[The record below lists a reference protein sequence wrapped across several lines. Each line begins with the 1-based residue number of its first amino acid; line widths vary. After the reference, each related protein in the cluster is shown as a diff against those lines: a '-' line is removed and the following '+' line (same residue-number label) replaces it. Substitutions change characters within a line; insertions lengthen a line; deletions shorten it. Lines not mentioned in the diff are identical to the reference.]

1 MANTYSCNFNT
12 LLTLAKCF
20 SDKCTGRVDRN
31 ALIIYA
37 RTKNLA
43 ALGGTDYSS
52 NLKQLMIDAGNWRN
66 SSRDE
71 LHAVEVYE
79 AIQNA
84 TNNGA
89 SLSSDANSLA
99 ASAKCFSSQCLGEAD
114 QLGVL
119 GFLKCTIE
127 TQDKPS

>member
-1 MANTYSCNFNT
+1 MANTYSCNPNT
-12 LLTLAKCF
+12 LAVLAKCF
-20 SDKCTGRVDRN
+20 SDKCVGRVDRN

-37 RTKNLA
+37 RIKNLT
-43 ALGGTDYSS
+43 ALGGTNYES
-52 NLKQLMIDAGNWRN
+52 NIKQLMIDAGAWRN
-66 SSRDE
+66 MSRDE
-71 LHAVEVYE
+71 LHAIEVYE
-79 AIQNA
+79 ALQNA

-89 SLSSDANSLA
+89 TLSTSPNTLA
-99 ASAKCFSSQCLGEAD
+99 IAAKCVSSQCVGEAD

>member
-1 MANTYSCNFNT
+1 MANTYSCNVNT
-12 LLTLAKCF
+12 LLVLAKCF
-20 SDKCTGRVDRN
+20 ADKCMGRVDRN

-37 RTKNLA
+37 RIKNLT
-43 ALGGTDYSS
+43 ALGGTNYES
-52 NLKQLMIDAGNWRN
+52 NLNQLMIDAANWRKR
-66 SSRDE
+66 SRDE

-79 AIQNA
+79 ALQNA

-89 SLSSDANSLA
+89 SLSSDVNSLV
-99 ASAKCFSSQCLGEAD
+99 ASAKCVGTYCLGEAD

-119 GFLKCTIE
+119 GYLKCTIE